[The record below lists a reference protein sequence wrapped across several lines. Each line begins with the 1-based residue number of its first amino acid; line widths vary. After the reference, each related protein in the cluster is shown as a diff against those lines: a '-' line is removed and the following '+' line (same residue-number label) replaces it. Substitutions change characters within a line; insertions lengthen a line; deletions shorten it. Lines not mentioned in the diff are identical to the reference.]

1 MDSDQTES
9 NELGQPLWGMVIHDR
24 VLIGDVTYK
33 EAVEAQRLAYRQYGN
48 ECVIVTS
55 DAARRMMRLDV
66 L

>member
-1 MDSDQTES
+1 MD
-9 NELGQPLWGMVIHDR
+9 MVIHDR
-24 VLIGDVTYK
+24 VLICDVTYK